1 MNSKS
6 ACDSVQ
12 VQTVPG
18 SSHHN
23 LTQQY
28 YYASLLSMLYWS
40 MRLCDCC
47 VKHSQKT
54 PSVWSCIEILHWST
68 HPKVNTCWTKYSWL
82 SPKYT
87 LFGFPLLM
95 EAKRGGLDATGTY
108 VDLVWCQQ
116 GRLGH
121 LCARSKHLLL
131 AIAYLRHQ
139 KKLLQRML
147 SLWISSSHHLRMQPL
162 FLQPKERLWQTAF
175 VGTTP
180 HNLSAEFR
188 VKPVLTTILVNLSI
202 PHRRDQSSYV

>member
-1 MNSKS
+1 MYSTAKKHHLFDPASRYCTEAHTLKS
-6 ACDSVQ
+6 TLVEPNIPDWAL
-12 VQTVPG
+12 
-18 SSHHN
+18 N
-23 LTQQY
+23 
-28 YYASLLSMLYWS
+28 
-40 MRLCDCC
+40 
-47 VKHSQKT
+47 
-54 PSVWSCIEILHWST
+54 T
-68 HPKVNTCWTKYSWL
+68 HF
-82 SPKYT
+82 
-87 LFGFPLLM
+87 FGFLRLM
-95 EAKRGGLDATGTY
+95 EAKRGGWDATGTY

-147 SLWISSSHHLRMQPL
+147 TLWISSSHHLRMQPL
-162 FLQPKERLWQTAF
+162 SLQLKKRLWQTAF
-175 VGTTP
+175 VGTTTP

>member
-23 LTQQY
+23 VTQKYCY
-28 YYASLLSMLYWS
+28 YSSFPCFTEAWG
-40 MRLCDCC
+40 C
-47 VKHSQKT
+47 VTAVYSTAKKHHLFDPAARYCFEAHTLK
-54 PSVWSCIEILHWST
+54 ST
-68 HPKVNTCWTKYSWL
+68 HLLNQIFLIKPLIHTFLVFLIWWKPKGEGW
-82 SPKYT
+82 
-87 LFGFPLLM
+87 
-95 EAKRGGLDATGTY
+95 DATGTY

-175 VGTTP
+175 VGTTTP

-188 VKPVLTTILVNLSI
+188 VKPVLTTIFG
-202 PHRRDQSSYV
+202 